1 MKFHIYQINAC
12 RNIKIESIMAIAG
25 FFYTRGSLNLKQ
37 FIHPRGKY
45 LIYNEKNAKN
55 KSCYSKKKNVA
66 TVYVLQQ
73 Y

>member
-55 KSCYSKKKNVA
+55 YSKKKNVA